1 MGPWGTPV
9 LCGASHPLS
18 EGQSPALSGAV
29 CLQIREEIDHY
40 GIRIYQFPE
49 CDSDEDEEF
58 KLQDQALK
66 VGLAPPAPSLEGQ
79 SAVAGWTCHPGVPL
93 GLFGATQALRQ
104 PQHGGVGT
112 YRTTWTHHQDPT
124 GATCSLM
131 GWSWGGE
138 THATT
143 AAVPPG
149 ALRSWGSGISWQMGA
164 GYGRGDACGGMWAT
178 VGRAEPC

>member
-1 MGPWGTPV
+1 MGSWGTPG

-18 EGQSPALSGAV
+18 KGQSPALSGAV

-66 VGLAPPAPSLEGQ
+66 VGLAPPGPLLGEQ
-79 SAVAGWTCHPGVPL
+79 SPTAERAHRPRVPL
-93 GLFGATQALRQ
+93 GLFGTTQALQ
-104 PQHGGVGT
+104 QHGVVGT
-112 YRTTWTHHQDPT
+112 CCHQDPT

-131 GWSWGGE
+131 GWGWGGE
-138 THATT
+138 THTVT
-143 AAVPPG
+143 AAIPAG
-149 ALRSWGSGISWQMGA
+149 ALLSQGSQVSWQTGA
-164 GYGRGDACGGMWAT
+164 GYSQGDVRGGMWAM
-178 VGRAEPC
+178 VGRTEPY